1 MTGSVVPV
9 AHAAVVQVA
18 IDSSADATHRQGVLN
33 ELVIPELR
41 ALSGF
46 VRGVWLDDG
55 AGTGTCMVVF
65 ESEEAAQAGLALLT
79 RPGGPPVLRA
89 GVQTVD
95 AEA

>member
-1 MTGSVVPV
+1 MTGSVVSV

-18 IDSSADATHRQGVLN
+18 IDSSADATHRQGILN
-33 ELVIPELR
+33 ELVIPEVQ

-55 AGTGTCMVVF
+55 AGTGTCVVVF
-65 ESEEAAQAGLALLT
+65 GRAEDARAGLALLT